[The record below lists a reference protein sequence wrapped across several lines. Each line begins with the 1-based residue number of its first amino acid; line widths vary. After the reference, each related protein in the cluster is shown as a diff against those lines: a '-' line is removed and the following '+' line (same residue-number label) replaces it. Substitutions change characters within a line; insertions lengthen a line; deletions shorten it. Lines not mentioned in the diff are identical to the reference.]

1 MSSLTTGHTKEA
13 SDGKPLDSFAG
24 RYNALAASGLQDE

>member
-1 MSSLTTGHTKEA
+1 MYMP
-13 SDGKPLDSFAG
+13 DDKPSKRLCLSKPIDSFAF

>member
-1 MSSLTTGHTKEA
+1 MYLLDDKPTKWLCL
-13 SDGKPLDSFAG
+13 SKPIDSFAF

>member
-1 MSSLTTGHTKEA
+1 MASNKITRIRAFSTKAIHSYA
-13 SDGKPLDSFAG
+13 S